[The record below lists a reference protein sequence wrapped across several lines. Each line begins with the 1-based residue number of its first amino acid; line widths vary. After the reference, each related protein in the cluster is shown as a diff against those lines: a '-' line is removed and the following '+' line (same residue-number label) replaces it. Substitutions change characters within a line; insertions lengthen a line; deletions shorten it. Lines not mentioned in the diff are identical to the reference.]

1 MLCDICKQN
10 AATVHLTEIVD
21 DQMTE
26 MHLCETCANEKGAQ
40 MESHFGIADLL
51 SGLADLGKQ
60 VEEEE
65 LPKVQCPNCGLT
77 YEGFRKVGRFGCGE
91 CYTTFKKGLT
101 SLLKRIHGSTH
112 HIGKSPVKMGIASG
126 QANEKALK
134 QKALSELQA
143 LKKKLQEAIDLEE
156 FEEAARL
163 RDRIR
168 ELEKK
173 NK

>member
-10 AATVHLTEIVD
+10 PATVHLTEIVD
-21 DQMTE
+21 DQMAE
-26 MHLCETCANEKGAQ
+26 LHLCEPCASEKGAQ

-51 SGLADLGKQ
+51 AGLADLGRH

-65 LPKVQCPNCGLT
+65 PPKVQCNNCGLT
-77 YEGFRKVGRFGCGE
+77 YEDFRKVGRLGCSE
-91 CYTTFKKGLT
+91 CYITFKRSLN
-101 SLLKRIHGSTH
+101 SLLKRIHGSTLH
-112 HIGKSPVKMGIASG
+112 VGKFPVKGAGKVS
-126 QANEKALK
+126 K
-134 QKALSELQA
+134 QKTVSELSEL
-143 LKKKLQEAIDLEE
+143 KKRLQVAIDSEE